1 MSFFTKYAEGG
12 SYLNSHSSLEY
23 STNDIFDILL
33 DDNRYSENASEIA
46 QCTKEIN
53 SHLEDFL
60 SEFFDDHEERITEF
74 ILGLMREHFTNKEVS
89 DRIWKTIAKE
99 VEDKLNLKIG

>member
-23 STNDIFDILL
+23 STNDIYDILIE
-33 DDNRYSENASEIA
+33 DDRYQENASEIA
-46 QCTKEIN
+46 ECTEEIN

-60 SEFFDDHEERITEF
+60 GKFFDDNEEKITEF
-74 ILGLMREHFTNKEVS
+74 ILGLMRNYFESKEVS
-89 DRIWKTIAKE
+89 DEVWNTIASE
-99 VEDKLNLKIG
+99 VRNKLNVNI